1 MCTQTGCTRALPV
14 TLGAAPMA
22 NGSHGVLAKP
32 RIQPLQS
39 GGGAVR
45 YTTVAS
51 LFYRSKPPV
60 EI

>member
-1 MCTQTGCTRALPV
+1 MCTRTGCTRALPV

-39 GGGAVR
+39 GGG
-45 YTTVAS
+45 
-51 LFYRSKPPV
+51 L
-60 EI
+60 

>member
-1 MCTQTGCTRALPV
+1 MCTRTGCTRALPV

-39 GGGAVR
+39 GGGCEV
-45 YTTVAS
+45 YNS
-51 LFYRSKPPV
+51 GLFVLPV
-60 EI
+60 KATR

>member
-39 GGGAVR
+39 GGGCEA
-45 YTTVAS
+45 YNS
-51 LFYRSKPPV
+51 GLFVLPV
-60 EI
+60 KATR

>member
-1 MCTQTGCTRALPV
+1 MCTRTGCTRALPV

-39 GGGAVR
+39 GGAVR